1 MSSQPLPP
9 FRLRASRGAEADG
22 LRLRADARVVV
33 ELGKAWRSVA
43 AAAAPKEVAM
53 LGRNSSK
60 PQTTLVSQDSSAG
73 PTSNGGPL
81 LTIVGASAKLEGKF
95 EITNSIQ
102 IECEV
107 GGELSVG
114 GKLVIGEKGV
124 VSANVQTVDAV
135 IMGVYE
141 GNMVATGNVEIAET
155 GRVTGNIETDSL
167 VISKGG
173 FFNGN
178 VVKSKGDDA
187 AVGPR
192 PVHLVD
198 GARAVTTQR

>member
-1 MSSQPLPP
+1 
-9 FRLRASRGAEADG
+9 
-22 LRLRADARVVV
+22 
-33 ELGKAWRSVA
+33 
-43 AAAAPKEVAM
+43 M
-53 LGRNSSK
+53 LGRNQSK
-60 PQTTLVSQDSSAG
+60 PQPTLVSQESSNG
-73 PTSNGGPL
+73 PKANGGPL
-81 LTIVGASAKLEGKF
+81 LTIVGSSAKLEGKL
-95 EITNSIQ
+95 EIADSIQ

-124 VSANVQTVDAV
+124 VNANVQTVDAIV
-135 IMGVYE
+135 MGVYE

-178 VVKSKGDDA
+178 VVKSKGDD
-187 AVGPR
+187 GSRGQR

>member
-1 MSSQPLPP
+1 MITSQPRRDLFRRPP
-9 FRLRASRGAEADG
+9 FQQQLEDVRPQPRPFLEPPEFRPPRPIVGFD
-22 LRLRADARVVV
+22 RVV
-33 ELGKAWRSVA
+33 
-43 AAAAPKEVAM
+43 
-53 LGRNSSK
+53 N
-60 PQTTLVSQDSSAG
+60 
-73 PTSNGGPL
+73 
-81 LTIVGASAKLEGKF
+81 
-95 EITNSIQ
+95 
-102 IECEV
+102 
-107 GGELSVG
+107 
-114 GKLVIGEKGV
+114 
-124 VSANVQTVDAV
+124 ANVQTVDAV

-141 GNMVATGNVEIAET
+141 GNMVATGNVAIAET

-178 VVKSKGDDA
+178 VVKSKGDDV